1 MTTQQKI
8 KATLET
14 AGLPFRDIQCYGTQI
29 VVTSQSDEA
38 ARKWAVLLGKFA
50 KVRGITKS
58 LDERKVAI
66 EQPHNVSTM
75 DAKYVQVFRTFA
87 VIA

>member
-14 AGLPFRDIQCYGTQI
+14 VGLPFREIRCYGSQI
-29 VVTSQSDEA
+29 VVTSQSDET

-66 EQPHNVSTM
+66 DQPHDMSTM
-75 DAKYVQVFRTFA
+75 ENKYVQVYRTFA
-87 VIA
+87 VVA